1 MDWSTLA
8 TNDYIKLLQ
17 TVFLLDSKSS
27 ILVKEQKL
35 RLQLQ
40 KTNVFLK
47 IGHCHLYLQ
56 TFYRKGI
63 IKSGLRTAK
72 DACKNVILA

>member
-47 IGHCHLYLQ
+47 IGHCQPLSSNFLSQGHN
-56 TFYRKGI
+56 K
-63 IKSGLRTAK
+63 KWA
-72 DACKNVILA
+72 